1 MSEIQFNPQLQPA
14 VELTDEQLNELAKK
28 REYLQAQ
35 ATDLIAINCTT
46 TTHDALAWY
55 CGLMRLKI
63 S

>member
-35 ATDLIAINCTT
+35 ATDLIAIAEHQSNSALNCLP
-46 TTHDALAWY
+46 H
-55 CGLMRLKI
+55 
-63 S
+63 